1 LYTQQRFLIG
11 TLFLKRFKDAFNMSA
26 KQTEVFNQLSATF
39 SPETIK
45 KWEAMVVAWEA
56 NPQAP
61 NPYEEPES
69 GKLFYYAPSIHSH
82 T

>member
-1 LYTQQRFLIG
+1 
-11 TLFLKRFKDAFNMSA
+11 MSA

-39 SPETIK
+39 SPQTIK

-56 NPQAP
+56 DPQAP

-69 GKLFYYAPSIHSH
+69 GELFYSAPYIQ
-82 T
+82 

>member
-1 LYTQQRFLIG
+1 
-11 TLFLKRFKDAFNMSA
+11 MST

-39 SPETIK
+39 STQTIK
-45 KWEAMVVAWEA
+45 KWDAAVITWEA

-61 NPYEEPES
+61 NPYGEPES
-69 GKLFYYAPSIHSH
+69 GELFLSMLSIQSY

>member
-1 LYTQQRFLIG
+1 
-11 TLFLKRFKDAFNMSA
+11 MSA

-39 SPETIK
+39 STQTIK
-45 KWEAMVVAWEA
+45 KWEATVVAWEA

-69 GKLFYYAPSIHSH
+69 GELCSSALSIQSY